1 MKTEVLIIGGG
12 VAGLT
17 LAIKLVKR
25 KIDVVIVE
33 KDPTLGHTYKGE
45 LIQPKTIQLFDRL
58 GLLDAFQKQWNSFS
72 DIQTTELS
80 KDLDPILSQAMS
92 YQLLPSPYNYAT
104 MLPHSQIKKTLL
116 EELMRYDSF
125 TNIQPAVFNKINNDG
140 EAVIRKGKEK
150 IAIQARFIIGA
161 EGVGSKVR
169 QHLEIP
175 VSKQT
180 YNHDF
185 LTVSFPAPK
194 ELNSGE
200 MVATHDRFLG
210 LFPLPNQ
217 EVRTVYLIRKGEFK
231 TWRKQPLDLFYEH
244 YISLY
249 SPLDGYVQHIKEW
262 KDIQLMVPVR
272 QHADRYVKGSFALIG
287 DAAHSVHPMA
297 GEGMNL
303 AIQGADVLGELLGDM
318 YDTGKQDQVEWLEQ
332 YEQVRKKRVKSIMD
346 LSHMGGVVYGKTG
359 VAWQKS
365 RALALKQ
372 LINNKVLLTK
382 YIFNISGL
390 GHWPFSFKDGV
401 RFVHSSE
408 GDLSE
413 QLSRYMFKEEDDY
426 PWKSRMR

>member
-17 LAIKLVKR
+17 LALKLVKR

-33 KDPTLGHTYKGE
+33 KDPTLGRTYKGE
-45 LIQPKTIQLFDRL
+45 LIQPKTIQLLDRL
-58 GLLDAFQKQWNSFS
+58 GLLQLFQEQWNTFS
-72 DIQTTELS
+72 TIHTTELS
-80 KDLDPILSQAMS
+80 KENTPILNQAMS
-92 YQLLPSPYNYAT
+92 YQLLPGPYNYAT
-104 MLPHSQIKKTLL
+104 MLPHSQIKKLL
-116 EELMRYDSF
+116 LQELLTYESF
-125 TNIQPAVFNKINNDG
+125 TNLQPAVFSEIKKDN
-140 EAVIRKGKEK
+140 EAVIRIGKEK
-150 IAIQARFIIGA
+150 VEIQARFIIGA

-169 QHLEIP
+169 KHMGVS

-194 ELNSGE
+194 ELKAGE

-231 TWRKQPLDLFYEH
+231 KWRSEPLQQFYDH

-249 SPLDGYVQHIKEW
+249 PPLDGYVQHIQAW
-262 KDIQLMVPVR
+262 KDIQLMVPIR
-272 QHADRYVKGSFALIG
+272 QHTDRYVKDSFVLIG

-318 YDTGKQDQVEWLEQ
+318 YETGNQDQVKWLEE
-332 YEQVRKKRVKSIMD
+332 YENVRKKRVKSIMD
-346 LSHMGGVVYGKTG
+346 LSHMGGVVYGKSG
-359 VAWQKS
+359 VAWQRS
-365 RALALKQ
+365 RALA
-372 LINNKVLLTK
+372 
-382 YIFNISGL
+382 
-390 GHWPFSFKDGV
+390 
-401 RFVHSSE
+401 
-408 GDLSE
+408 
-413 QLSRYMFKEEDDY
+413 
-426 PWKSRMR
+426 